1 MRHRMNAALAG
12 LLLCA
17 SAVAADAEE
26 ARYRFEWQGGG
37 GYVMR
42 GAMSF
47 DAALLGSSIVTA
59 SDLTCFFIEGS
70 RDGGPVGRWALSMLN
85 EETSWVLTFLP
96 QSSEFAVFGEG
107 AMMPQAWNMDGFGT
121 DCGAGGFG
129 FNIGNAAQDLCID
142 GRLILES
149 QVPPERPF
157 PALRD
162 DALSF
167 PPDAC
172 MGPLMMSAL
181 PADKSF
187 SPQLKDQTDVQ

>member
-1 MRHRMNAALAG
+1 MKHRMNTALAG
-12 LLLCA
+12 LLLCV
-17 SAVAADAEE
+17 SAGAAGAEE
-26 ARYRFEWQGGG
+26 ARYRFEWQGEG

-59 SDLTCFFIEGS
+59 SALSCFFMGGS
-70 RDGGPVGRWALSMLN
+70 RGGEPVGRWALAMLN

-107 AMMPQAWNMDGFGT
+107 AEMPQAWNMDGFGT

-162 DALSF
+162 DSLSF

>member
-1 MRHRMNAALAG
+1 MKHRKTAALAG
-12 LLLCA
+12 LLLGLTA
-17 SAVAADAEE
+17 GPTVAEE
-26 ARYRFEWQGGG
+26 ARFRFEWQGGG

-47 DAALLGSSIVTA
+47 DAGLLDGSIVTGGE
-59 SDLTCFFIEGS
+59 LTCFYIEGR
-70 RDGGPVGRWALSMLN
+70 RDGAPVGRWALSMLD

-96 QSSEFAVFGEG
+96 QSSEFAVFDDG
-107 AMMPQAWNMDGFGT
+107 ALMPQAWNMDGLGR
-121 DCGAGGFG
+121 DCGPGGFG

-142 GRLILES
+142 GTLIVAS
-149 QVPPERPF
+149 QVEPTRPF

-162 DALSF
+162 DTLSF

-181 PADKSF
+181 SPIS
-187 SPQLKDQTDVQ
+187 SPQPKDLTDVQ

>member
-12 LLLCA
+12 GLLCL
-17 SAVAADAEE
+17 SAGATSAEE

-42 GAMSF
+42 GGMSF
-47 DAALLGSSIVTA
+47 DADLLSGGIVMA

-70 RDGGPVGRWALSMLN
+70 RDGDPVGRWALSMLN

-142 GRLILES
+142 GTLILAS

-167 PPDAC
+167 PADAC
-172 MGPLMMSAL
+172 TGPLMMSAL
-181 PADKSF
+181 SPIS
-187 SPQLKDQTDVQ
+187 SPQPKDLTDVQ